1 MQNDLIENLEFKIC
15 LKVSEGISET
25 LQSILT
31 NSFYDT
37 ENKKTILKEILQ
49 KISTRYFRS
58 LLGYLII

>member
-1 MQNDLIENLEFKIC
+1 MQNDLTEKLEFKIC
-15 LKVSEGISET
+15 LKVSEIPSET

-49 KISTRYFRS
+49 KN
-58 LLGYLII
+58 LN

>member
-1 MQNDLIENLEFKIC
+1 MQNDLTEKLEFKIC
-15 LKVSEGISET
+15 LKVSEIPLET

-49 KISTRYFRS
+49 NSQLDILDLYWD
-58 LLGYLII
+58 I